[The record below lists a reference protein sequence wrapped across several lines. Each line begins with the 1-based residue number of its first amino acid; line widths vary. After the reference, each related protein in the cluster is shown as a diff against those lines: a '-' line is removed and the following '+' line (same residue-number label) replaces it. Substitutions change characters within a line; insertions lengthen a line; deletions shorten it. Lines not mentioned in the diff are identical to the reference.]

1 MANKPPTGQTPRMP
15 PMTLQQQMIQHQ
27 YQLGVSEL

>member
-1 MANKPPTGQTPRMP
+1 MANKAPPTGQTPRMP

-27 YQLGVSEL
+27 YQLGVS